1 MLKEISGKD
10 KTALLRQIPPV
21 IGWLIKELIY

>member
-1 MLKEISGKD
+1 MLKEISGRD
-10 KTALLRQIPPV
+10 KTALLQQIPV